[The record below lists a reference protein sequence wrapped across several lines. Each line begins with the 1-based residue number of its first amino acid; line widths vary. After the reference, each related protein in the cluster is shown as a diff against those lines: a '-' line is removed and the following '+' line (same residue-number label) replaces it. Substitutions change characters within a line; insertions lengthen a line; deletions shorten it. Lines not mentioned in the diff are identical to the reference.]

1 MSIGPWFKCYPSNWL
16 EGVRDLSLPAQGAY
30 SHLLMRMY
38 DAADAIPDDAKRIG
52 RWLNSNAAGW
62 RKVRKE
68 LIEEGKLTVLSD
80 GRLINRRALIEM
92 HEQSQG
98 NKKVP
103 QNIRERI
110 AKLLDMFPE
119 TFAKHIEK
127 LSESSSE
134 NALETRPLI
143 EARSQ
148 KPDKKDKTK
157 VLSKKDSENSPVEKP
172 KPKKRG
178 PPRKTSLK
186 ENWQPTP
193 QDIAF
198 AVTKGLNSD
207 EIRNE
212 ADRFYRYHRAKGS
225 TWKDWHLVWCN
236 WINSD
241 FGPIARKRKAEHS
254 AIAGGRSSA
263 IDAALDAAAH
273 QLDAFTFANGGRQE
287 YHAANASPGSATSR
301 SEAEILDADGFV
313 LARG

>member
-127 LSESSSE
+127 LSESSPE

-148 KPDKKDKTK
+148 KPDTTHTARAKKIDAMD
-157 VLSKKDSENSPVEKP
+157 LRRRCFE
-172 KPKKRG
+172 
-178 PPRKTSLK
+178 
-186 ENWQPTP
+186 
-193 QDIAF
+193 A
-198 AVTKGLNSD
+198 AGLT
-207 EIRNE
+207 E
-212 ADRFYRYHRAKGS
+212 ADAMTTPGLVSTIQIQNLIQPASGEPCDLERDVLPAIQVCAARLKAKNS
-225 TWKDWHLVWCN
+225 KLTTWGYCHAVIIENRDRRLAGAPAVQPAQQ
-236 WINSD
+236 S
-241 FGPIARKRKAEHS
+241 
-254 AIAGGRSSA
+254 GGRVQPSHGGARPDSFERLKAKLAQTGSGSA
-263 IDAALDAAAH
+263 AEQRVDYGSGKGVIIDAEPVAA
-273 QLDAFTFANGGRQE
+273 
-287 YHAANASPGSATSR
+287 SW
-301 SEAEILDADGFV
+301 
-313 LARG
+313 